1 MGIWYDIMIDVIWL
15 QTDAIPDPDLKEV
28 GEIDASNYIYLLD
41 PLISRL
47 MVLNREEEVF
57 KS

>member
-28 GEIDASNYIYLLD
+28 VEIDASNYKIY
-41 PLISRL
+41 
-47 MVLNREEEVF
+47 
-57 KS
+57 